1 MVSVPARRQQVAYG
15 RGRGL
20 SVRRACTLLSVARSA
35 LEYRSRKGAKDASVV
50 TRMKELSAQYPRYGH
65 SHPTPWNFLS
75 LKGSAEA
82 NPRPA
87 RGYPR
92 FSSEDVTCSVC
103 QAIRALGL
111 ILAKSSD
118 GCASLRRPWRGSG
131 RVSASTGDAA
141 DRLGEILAAALSSVA
156 ERFRGG
162 AHLRG
167 EAARL
172 SGEAAKIGTHTLRRL
187 SHEVEHRP
195 LATIAVAV
203 SVGILVGLM
212 MNRR

>member
-1 MVSVPARRQQVAYG
+1 ML
-15 RGRGL
+15 GL
-20 SVRRACTLLSVARSA
+20 SSHPRLGLNTREIERRLRFLEEA
-35 LEYRSRKGAKDASVV
+35 LE
-50 TRMKELSAQYPRYGH
+50 
-65 SHPTPWNFLS
+65 
-75 LKGSAEA
+75 
-82 NPRPA
+82 
-87 RGYPR
+87 RG
-92 FSSEDVTCSVC
+92 
-103 QAIRALGL
+103 G
-111 ILAKSSD
+111 
-118 GCASLRRPWRGSG
+118 G

-172 SGEAAKIGTHTLRRL
+172 SGEAAKIGTDTLRRL

-203 SVGILVGLM
+203 SVGVLVGLM

>member
-1 MVSVPARRQQVAYG
+1 ML
-15 RGRGL
+15 GL
-20 SVRRACTLLSVARSA
+20 SSHPRLGLNTREIERRLRFLEEA
-35 LEYRSRKGAKDASVV
+35 LE
-50 TRMKELSAQYPRYGH
+50 
-65 SHPTPWNFLS
+65 
-75 LKGSAEA
+75 
-82 NPRPA
+82 
-87 RGYPR
+87 
-92 FSSEDVTCSVC
+92 
-103 QAIRALGL
+103 
-111 ILAKSSD
+111 
-118 GCASLRRPWRGSG
+118 RGSG
-131 RVSASTGDAA
+131 RVSANTGDAA

-172 SGEAAKIGTHTLRRL
+172 SGEAAKIGTDTLRRL

-203 SVGILVGLM
+203 GVGILLGLM